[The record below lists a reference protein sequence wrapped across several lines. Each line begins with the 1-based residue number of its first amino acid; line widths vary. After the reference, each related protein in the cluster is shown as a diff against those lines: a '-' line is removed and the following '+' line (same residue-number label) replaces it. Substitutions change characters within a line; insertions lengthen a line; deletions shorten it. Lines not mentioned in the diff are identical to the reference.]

1 MSLKRHYRQKNSV
14 VLKTLLNNRNSR
26 FFPDYGRSPHAL
38 VSQRVYSP
46 IYIRI
51 KMAKITRIEQKGLK
65 KFKLKNL
72 LNNFFNLNFFF

>member
-1 MSLKRHYRQKNSV
+1 MSLKRHYRQKHSV
-14 VLKTLLNNRNSR
+14 VIKTLLNNRNSR

-65 KFKLKNL
+65 KIQVKEFA
-72 LNNFFNLNFFF
+72 

>member
-1 MSLKRHYRQKNSV
+1 MSLKRHYQQKNSV
-14 VLKTLLNNRNSR
+14 VIKTLLNNRNSR

-51 KMAKITRIEQKGLK
+51 KMAKITRMEQKGLK
-65 KFKLKNL
+65 KIKEIQVKEFV
-72 LNNFFNLNFFF
+72 